1 VGEDAELSTRGE
13 RIAWCTFDFAN
24 SAFPTVALTAF
35 GAPYFTSV
43 LAADGIDLGFAT
55 LGPAAAWGA
64 AISTSMAV
72 VTVSAPIT
80 GAIAD
85 RSNKKR
91 ALLALYVAICVAA
104 TIGLGFV
111 PRGAGLAAFALYV
124 VANFA
129 FEGAYVF
136 YNAFL
141 PELVPKDRIG
151 RLSGQGWAFGY
162 VGGLLAL
169 FLCRPLV
176 PDDYASADAGAAST
190 IFFVIAAW
198 YAAFSLP
205 VLLVL
210 RDRARLRQDDER
222 SAEPR
227 RYVTTA
233 FRELARTLRS
243 IRAYRVIALFLVAY
257 FLYNDAITTVIE
269 FVGIFT
275 KEVLAFTPKDNIAL
289 FLVLNVIAAPGAL
302 LFGHLLDRIG
312 GKRAISI
319 SLVLWVVVVI
329 AAATTTSR
337 EAFFGVA
344 ALAAVVIGA
353 TQASSRALLARI
365 APRRRVGEFMGFL
378 ALSGKAS
385 AILGPTVYGLVA
397 EGFAEPGDGG
407 YGHRVAISVIG
418 AFFLVALLVLSR
430 VDEVEGMRRAHEED
444 ASAT

>member
-1 VGEDAELSTRGE
+1 
-13 RIAWCTFDFAN
+13 
-24 SAFPTVALTAF
+24 
-35 GAPYFTSV
+35 
-43 LAADGIDLGFAT
+43 
-55 LGPAAAWGA
+55 
-64 AISTSMAV
+64 
-72 VTVSAPIT
+72 
-80 GAIAD
+80 
-85 RSNKKR
+85 
-91 ALLALYVAICVAA
+91 
-104 TIGLGFV
+104 
-111 PRGAGLAAFALYV
+111 
-124 VANFA
+124 
-129 FEGAYVF
+129 
-136 YNAFL
+136 
-141 PELVPKDRIG
+141 
-151 RLSGQGWAFGY
+151 
-162 VGGLLAL
+162 
-169 FLCRPLV
+169 
-176 PDDYASADAGAAST
+176 
-190 IFFVIAAW
+190 
-198 YAAFSLP
+198 
-205 VLLVL
+205 
-210 RDRARLRQDDER
+210 
-222 SAEPR
+222 
-227 RYVTTA
+227 VTTA